1 MCFHLLV
8 PGRVGGR
15 KEIEI
20 KCFLKQRY
28 ADSMCSV
35 VLSLSSRGGRIK
47 GESSMH
53 QWSWTRPVW
62 WGAALLLGKDTF
74 HRLMTQSQGHTDPCS
89 LEGHCRESLTLLSLL
104 QDLSLL
110 LSLAVPSPWH
120 FSHMFTRHVVWRATG
135 GAPNLWE
142 SRQAM
147 LGAPFAR
154 LQLFIQQCLP
164 TRWSSKCSDLWWLL
178 VKFYLEELIVG

>member
-1 MCFHLLV
+1 MCLHLLV
-8 PGRVGGR
+8 PERAGGER
-15 KEIEI
+15 EREI
-20 KCFLKQRY
+20 KCFSSPWY
-28 ADSMCSV
+28 AGFMCSV
-35 VLSLSSRGGRIK
+35 VLSLRSRGGRTK

-53 QWSWTRPVW
+53 QQSWTRPTW
-62 WGAALLLGKDTF
+62 WGAALLQRKETSAGRWHRPRVTQTPALLKDC
-74 HRLMTQSQGHTDPCS
+74 Q
-89 LEGHCRESLTLLSLL
+89 ESLTLLSLR
-104 QDLSLL
+104 QDLSL

-135 GAPNLWE
+135 GAPNLSE

-164 TRWSSKCSDLWWLL
+164 TRWSSKCSDLWWLP
-178 VKFYLEELIVG
+178 VKFYLEKLIVG